1 MATLSDM
8 HTQARRLV
16 LHIRGNLDKFEGL
29 EGAWRAR
36 DGMAGSAPDGDGWA
50 GAVPGRPWD
59 ATSGL
64 RPTSRGVTSHV
75 GIEKTD
81 KELME
86 TEETARQQLWHLD
99 AICRT
104 LEGNWRQQVVSEG
117 PSQRDV
123 WQRKVEQVRADYASL
138 HAELEHVTRRVDR
151 RRAEEKL
158 RAELL
163 SRVDVNGEAERARH
177 EFDVEGQMMQSVN
190 SSKRVL
196 AEALATGSAVLER
209 MGATRER
216 LKGAQRKA
224 LDVINS
230 LGLSDSVRLPRCA
243 ASSGQ
248 ACARRRPCEP

>member
-104 LEGNWRQQVVSEG
+104 LEGNWRQQVGAQPLHERGGRSEEG
-117 PSQRDV
+117 GKVPRVFAAGCVRGAESKGRV
-123 WQRKVEQVRADYASL
+123 AAKGGAGAGGLRKFARGAGTCDAPGRPEA
-138 HAELEHVTRRVDR
+138 RR
-151 RRAEEKL
+151 
-158 RAELL
+158 
-163 SRVDVNGEAERARH
+163 GEAE
-177 EFDVEGQMMQSVN
+177 G
-190 SSKRVL
+190 
-196 AEALATGSAVLER
+196 
-209 MGATRER
+209 
-216 LKGAQRKA
+216 
-224 LDVINS
+224 
-230 LGLSDSVRLPRCA
+230 
-243 ASSGQ
+243 
-248 ACARRRPCEP
+248 